1 MLLFAVFENDAPA
14 TQWPLRHAHLM
25 GPDELVVPGEVRFER
40 GLIRCERRGEGATGL
55 ALQYPV
61 ATPSGDGQHLL
72 VLRTA
77 LLPART
83 LPYLLSLELARH
95 RLMLLLNKLEEWAL
109 FDLPADDP
117 VSKQV
122 EETRQ
127 AFTWALLLAKGGGG
141 PQGEWYSPEAD
152 KAARQALSAGVVA
165 GDMLSERQ
173 ARVQH
178 GRRVSGE
185 LARVAALRPP
195 ENAITDHEARASRE
209 AAIGSPGVLLPDMPR
224 IGVTVNPAVMNA
236 DLQRQAQEAADFIT
250 MPMRWVD
257 MEPVEGKYAFKPT
270 DAWIEWAVTKAK
282 MPVTAGPVVDLRPG
296 AIPDFLYIWEH
307 DYETL
312 RDVVIEHVK
321 ALVTRY
327 RRAVG
332 TWVVA
337 SGLQAGGAF
346 SLSQEQIMD
355 LTRTCVFLVR
365 KVQPSAKIVVEV
377 AQPWGEYSATPG
389 MTQRTLPPAT
399 YAELINQLG
408 LEIDALGVRLQMG
421 QNLPGRATRDLVA
434 ISNLL
439 DRFAACDRPVVV
451 SACGVPSR
459 PPAGGSGGGA
469 GGGAGGG
476 GDGVPPDP
484 GAWAGGWTPEGQA
497 AWLSAVVSMALSKPF
512 VQSVCWQD
520 LYDADAGSDMPG
532 GGLTTLGGG
541 AKPALKALAGLKTA
555 VREKRPTLR

>member
-14 TQWPLRHAHLM
+14 KQWPLRHAHLL
-25 GPDELVVPGEVRFER
+25 GPDELVVSGDVRFER
-40 GLIRCERRGEGATGL
+40 GLIRCERRGEGACAL
-55 ALQYPV
+55 ALQFPV
-61 ATPSGDGQHLL
+61 PAEGAAEGSPNEARLI
-72 VLRTA
+72 LRTA

-83 LPYLLSLELARH
+83 LPYLLTLELARH

-117 VSKQV
+117 LSRQL

-127 AFTWALLLAKGGGG
+127 AFTWALLLAKGGTG

-152 KAARQALSAGVVA
+152 RAARLALASGVVA
-165 GDMLSERQ
+165 GDLMARRQ
-173 ARVQH
+173 AEVQH
-178 GRRVSGE
+178 RRRVSGE

-209 AAIGSPGVLLPDMPR
+209 AAIGSPGVLLPDMPKV
-224 IGVTVNPAVMNA
+224 GVAVNPAVLNA
-236 DLQRQAQEAADFIT
+236 DLQKQAAEAADYIT
-250 MPMRWVD
+250 VPMRWVD

-282 MPVTAGPVVDLRPG
+282 LPVMAGPLIDLRPG
-296 AIPDFLYIWEH
+296 AVPDFLYIWEH

-337 SGLQAGGAF
+337 SGFQAGGAF
-346 SLSQEQIMD
+346 ALSQEQIMD

-365 KVQPSAKIVVEV
+365 KVQPNAKVIVEI
-377 AQPWGEYSATPG
+377 AQPWGEYSGLPG

-408 LEIDALGVRLQMG
+408 LEIDALGVRVQMG
-421 QNLPGRATRDLVA
+421 QNLPGRATRDLIA
-434 ISNLL
+434 ISHLL
-439 DRFAACDRPVVV
+439 DRFAACDRPVVIT
-451 SACGVPSR
+451 ACGVPSR
-459 PPAGGSGGGA
+459 AAPTPAQSSPDLPA
-469 GGGAGGG
+469 
-476 GDGVPPDP
+476 PDP
-484 GAWAGGWTPEGQA
+484 GTWAGGWTPETQA
-497 AWLSAVVSMALSKPF
+497 SWLAAVGAMALGKPF
-512 VQSVCWQD
+512 VQALCWQD
-520 LYDADAGSDMPG
+520 LYDADAGADMPG

-541 AKPALKALAGLKTA
+541 PKPALKALAMLRSA
-555 VREKRPTLR
+555 LREKKPTLPG